1 MLGGCDPA
9 LRDASILAS
18 SHRSLFPLQRLR
30 QTLQQ
35 KQVPVCASVLGV
47 CDPAVPH
54 EHAGSC
60 RWPRC
65 SRRSGRAAAPAQAPS
80 NGILSFSMLLSY
92 CFFYV
97 GFYIMFLFSLSLN
110 DVDVAS
116 WRIMV
121 GCRPTNPHWT
131 CLARPVRSRE
141 HSWRFQIHLH
151 LFVHLV
157 ASHKALFLRFCLQ
170 PAWPPRMQRGIAKLI
185 LNGYTDRLF
194 LLFLLLFVPSSDI
207 SLGIAMAS
215 MDWAR
220 PSISADLGA
229 ILSLLGS
236 PDAHSRPSSGPCDA
250 NHLHSQLMKN

>member
-35 KQVPVCASVLGV
+35 KQVPVGASVLGV

-65 SRRSGRAAAPAQAPS
+65 SRRSGRAAAPPQAPS
-80 NGILSFSMLLSY
+80 NGILLFSMLLSY

-97 GFYIMFLFSLSLN
+97 GFYIMFLFGLSLN

-157 ASHKALFLRFCLQ
+157 ASHKVFDGPPLFSVPDGFRV
-170 PAWPPRMQRGIAKLI
+170 I
-185 LNGYTDRLF
+185 LNGFTVDGVASVAQPPHTLQM
-194 LLFLLLFVPSSDI
+194 SSVGRI
-207 SLGIAMAS
+207 VWAAS
-215 MDWAR
+215 R
-220 PSISADLGA
+220 TS
-229 ILSLLGS
+229 S
-236 PDAHSRPSSGPCDA
+236 PEIQPR
-250 NHLHSQLMKN
+250 Q

>member
-1 MLGGCDPA
+1 MSSSA
-9 LRDASILAS
+9 DAVVQPPCTACAATT
-18 SHRSLFPLQRLR
+18 HRRSTEQGQSCTAEVR
-30 QTLQQ
+30 QQARVSCT
-35 KQVPVCASVLGV
+35 ARGV

-80 NGILSFSMLLSY
+80 NGILSFSILLSY

-157 ASHKALFLRFCLQ
+157 ASHKVFDG
-170 PAWPPRMQRGIAKLI
+170 PPCSRSLTASG
-185 LNGYTDRLF
+185 
-194 LLFLLLFVPSSDI
+194 SS
-207 SLGIAMAS
+207 
-215 MDWAR
+215 
-220 PSISADLGA
+220 
-229 ILSLLGS
+229 
-236 PDAHSRPSSGPCDA
+236 
-250 NHLHSQLMKN
+250 

>member
-1 MLGGCDPA
+1 
-9 LRDASILAS
+9 
-18 SHRSLFPLQRLR
+18 
-30 QTLQQ
+30 
-35 KQVPVCASVLGV
+35 
-47 CDPAVPH
+47 
-54 EHAGSC
+54 
-60 RWPRC
+60 
-65 SRRSGRAAAPAQAPS
+65 
-80 NGILSFSMLLSY
+80 MLLVAVFEALWQSCSTGPGAQQRNPFIFY
-92 CFFYV
+92 VIILLFFYV
-97 GFYIMFLFSLSLN
+97 RFYIMFLFGLSLN

-207 SLGIAMAS
+207 SLGTTYGIH
-215 MDWAR
+215 
-220 PSISADLGA
+220 G
-229 ILSLLGS
+229 LGS
-236 PDAHSRPSSGPCDA
+236 ALDQR
-250 NHLHSQLMKN
+250 

>member
-80 NGILSFSMLLSY
+80 NGILSFSILLSY

-157 ASHKALFLRFCLQ
+157 ASHKVFDG
-170 PAWPPRMQRGIAKLI
+170 PPCSRSLTASG
-185 LNGYTDRLF
+185 
-194 LLFLLLFVPSSDI
+194 SS
-207 SLGIAMAS
+207 
-215 MDWAR
+215 
-220 PSISADLGA
+220 
-229 ILSLLGS
+229 
-236 PDAHSRPSSGPCDA
+236 
-250 NHLHSQLMKN
+250 

>member
-1 MLGGCDPA
+1 MSLAAVFEA
-9 LRDASILAS
+9 LWQSCSTGPGAQQRNPFIFYVNIL
-18 SHRSLFPLQRLR
+18 L
-30 QTLQQ
+30 
-35 KQVPVCASVLGV
+35 
-47 CDPAVPH
+47 
-54 EHAGSC
+54 
-60 RWPRC
+60 
-65 SRRSGRAAAPAQAPS
+65 
-80 NGILSFSMLLSY
+80 
-92 CFFYV
+92 FFYV
-97 GFYIMFLFSLSLN
+97 WFYIMFLFSLSLN

-170 PAWPPRMQRGIAKLI
+170 PAWRPRMQRGIAKLI

-207 SLGIAMAS
+207 SLGTTYGIH
-215 MDWAR
+215 
-220 PSISADLGA
+220 G
-229 ILSLLGS
+229 LGS
-236 PDAHSRPSSGPCDA
+236 ALDQR
-250 NHLHSQLMKN
+250 